1 MGLKFT
7 NKYMFIIDLKTGMIP
22 FKKKTVLGEDDEEDE
37 DDEGIMP
44 VVDYELIDNS
54 DLIYIGHNKD

>member
-1 MGLKFT
+1 
-7 NKYMFIIDLKTGMIP
+7 MFIIDLKTGMIP